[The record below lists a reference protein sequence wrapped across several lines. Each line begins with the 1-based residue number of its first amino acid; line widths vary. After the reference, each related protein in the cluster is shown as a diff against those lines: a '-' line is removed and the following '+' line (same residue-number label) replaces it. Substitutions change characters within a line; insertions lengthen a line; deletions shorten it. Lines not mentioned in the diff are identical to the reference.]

1 MFGTTQSAI
10 RAPPGH
16 LNNGRDLIGEK
27 VKNSRSIGMAPPSAG

>member
-16 LNNGRDLIGEK
+16 LNNGRALIGE
-27 VKNSRSIGMAPPSAG
+27 KNSRSIGMAPPVAG